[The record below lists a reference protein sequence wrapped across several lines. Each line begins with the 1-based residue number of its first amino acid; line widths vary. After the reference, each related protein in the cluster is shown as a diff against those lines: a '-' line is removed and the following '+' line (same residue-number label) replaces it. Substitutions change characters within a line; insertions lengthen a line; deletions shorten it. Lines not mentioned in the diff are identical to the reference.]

1 MVPGGGARLW
11 RPVGPRSAPG
21 WAPACSRLSPCL
33 LPVGPRFAPGWAP
46 VCSRLGPCLDPV
58 GPRFAPGCNWL
69 RGAVI
74 LKIRCLPQHAPGQE
88 PGRRSTILFA
98 LLSLNSSNSYG
109 RSSYR
114 ITSDVIYRG
123 LGVVSLIIRLFTQEK
138 GSAPAG
144 TRLHAKW
151 R

>member
-1 MVPGGGARLW
+1 MRFGFSLRRWFPAVALGCGARL
-11 RPVGPRSAPG
+11 GPG
-21 WAPACSRLSPCL
+21 L

-46 VCSRLGPCLDPV
+46 VCSRLGPGL
-58 GPRFAPGCNWL
+58 APGCNWL